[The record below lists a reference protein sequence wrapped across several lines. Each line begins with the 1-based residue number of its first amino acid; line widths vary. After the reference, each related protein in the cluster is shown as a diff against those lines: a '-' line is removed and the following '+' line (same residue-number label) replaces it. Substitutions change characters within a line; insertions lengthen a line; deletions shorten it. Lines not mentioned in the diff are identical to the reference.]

1 MAAAVLS
8 GDSRGVTLCATILKV
23 FKYSSMMG
31 LFRFTSTVFRDRR
44 HRRHHRINNFASTSL
59 LVIATTF
66 IITSRDFS
74 FISAY
79 SPSSSGSGVSGSSGS
94 RSSLPMQ
101 STSAASETAAA
112 AAKNE
117 PKLFAYQHILPP
129 LLVDDSSSSA
139 SSSSSYDYSQ
149 SIPCLYTNN
158 IASASQWVDEHILN
172 CNNMNSKSKNKN
184 SSDGKVEEE
193 EVIVVVE
200 PIILGWDMESSPNLP
215 WRETTNDSYLGPA
228 TLQLS
233 TVTNTLVF
241 QIAQDKYG
249 PLCITTGGLPKFMNA
264 ILENTNIIKTGV
276 AIDDDFIEL
285 YRWIIFDMGKI
296 GSISEGSNTNNG
308 NQISL
313 GRLVQ
318 GILGVTIPKS
328 KQLARSPWSRVPLT
342 TEEITYAARDAWA
355 AAAIMHKLNSKDENN
370 DNQFS
375 PQSIINKL
383 NEPRHLQSSIN
394 DISYKQAKRKNLKL
408 EYKELKEYN
417 NNKRNRRQSGNY
429 IMSSNEENTTEEE
442 DKENELREDILW
454 NEMKQLAPI
463 SPIEY
468 DISSLNLFIE

>member
-1 MAAAVLS
+1 
-8 GDSRGVTLCATILKV
+8 
-23 FKYSSMMG
+23 MMG
-31 LFRFTSTVFRDRR
+31 LFRFTNTVFRDR
-44 HRRHHRINNFASTSL
+44 HHHPRIINFASTTSL

-66 IITSRDFS
+66 IISSRDFS

-79 SPSSSGSGVSGSSGS
+79 SLSSFGGSSGS
-94 RSSLPMQ
+94 RTSGSSSSIHMQ
-101 STSAASETAAA
+101 STSASAAETAAA
-112 AAKNE
+112 KNG

-129 LLVDDSSSSA
+129 LLVDDTSSSA

-172 CNNMNSKSKNKN
+172 CNMNSKSKN
-184 SSDGKVEEE
+184 SDGKKDEEE
-193 EVIVVVE
+193 DLVE

-285 YRWIIFDMGKI
+285 YRWVMAIQQQQD
-296 GSISEGSNTNNG
+296 N
-308 NQISL
+308 

-355 AAAIMHKLNSKDENN
+355 AAAIMHKLNNSKDDETNN
-370 DNQFS
+370 NQFS
-375 PQSIINKL
+375 PQAIINKL
-383 NEPRHLQSSIN
+383 NEPRHRQSSIN

-417 NNKRNRRQSGNY
+417 NNKRNQRQSGNY
-429 IMSSNEENTTEEE
+429 IMSSNEENTTEEV